1 VYRKFAIAS
10 ATLIAVATTSPET
23 VSAQR
28 FGGQFGGGAA
38 FWVVY
43 VDPGVSASESFDRDL
58 GQVVGLGS
66 RAFFQTGR
74 FRLGGG
80 FFAGGFTDEGPNEV
94 GNIVSGGLS
103 TGGVIAEYLVVQQN
117 FEVAVGGLAGGGSLT
132 VEESLLTENGVEA
145 LLRRSTS
152 FFAGYPWVR
161 AGYNLAPFVNVGLE
175 VGYFIGTNDVGGF
188 AAGFDIVV
196 GLIP

>member
-1 VYRKFAIAS
+1 MYRKFSIVIA
-10 ATLIAVATTSPET
+10 ATIALAASSPEIA
-23 VSAQR
+23 SAQR

-43 VDPGVSASESFDRDL
+43 VDPGVDAGESFDRDI
-58 GQVVGLGS
+58 GDVVGLGG

-80 FFAGGFTDEGPNEV
+80 FFSGGFTDEGPNEI

-103 TGGVIAEYLVVQQN
+103 AGGFIAEYLVVQQN
-117 FEVAVGGLAGGGSLT
+117 FEVAVGGLAGGGALT
-132 VEESLLTENGVEA
+132 VEESLLTEDGVEA
-145 LLRRSTS
+145 LLRRRTG

-175 VGYFIGTNDVGGF
+175 LGYFIGTNDVGGF
-188 AAGFDIVV
+188 AAGLDVVV